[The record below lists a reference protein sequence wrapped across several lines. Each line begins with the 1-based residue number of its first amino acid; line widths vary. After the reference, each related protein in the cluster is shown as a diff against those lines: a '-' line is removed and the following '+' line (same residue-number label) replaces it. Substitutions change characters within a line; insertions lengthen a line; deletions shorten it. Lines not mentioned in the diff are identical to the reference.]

1 MKSVW
6 FNGYNVNNFIHNRC
20 ESSYLSK
27 NIFRFSI
34 NRHIFERFSL
44 CFKEQWYFKIIYYHV
59 LMNNK
64 VINKIH
70 LIFETK
76 VKIGYDG
83 TSKKY

>member
-1 MKSVW
+1 
-6 FNGYNVNNFIHNRC
+6 
-20 ESSYLSK
+20 
-27 NIFRFSI
+27 
-34 NRHIFERFSL
+34 
-44 CFKEQWYFKIIYYHV
+44 